1 MTTCGNC
8 QTKNPDDAKWRSRC
22 GEALSIVEIPINAA
36 TCPRCGKR
44 VPNLYRCEECG
55 VVIDKKIGRG

>member
-1 MTTCGNC
+1 MF
-8 QTKNPDDAKWRSRC
+8 KPKIPSVARDDAKWCSRC
-22 GEALSIVEIPINAA
+22 GEALTIVEIPIKAI

-55 VVIDKKIGRG
+55 VGLEKEIGRG